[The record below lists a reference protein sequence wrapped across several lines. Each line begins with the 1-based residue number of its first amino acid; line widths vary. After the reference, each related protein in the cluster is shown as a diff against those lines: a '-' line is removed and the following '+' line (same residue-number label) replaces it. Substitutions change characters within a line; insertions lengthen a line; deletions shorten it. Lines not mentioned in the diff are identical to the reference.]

1 MDANPQPMI
10 PADFDEIDTALP
22 NPQGGA
28 AISETTDRAATPAD
42 PSADP
47 PADPPSMA
55 AVFDVPVKVQA
66 ILGGAKISIND
77 LLNTRAGT
85 VIELDRRVGEP
96 VDVLVNGR
104 LLARGELVLIDGAL
118 GVTLTEIAKPER

>member
-42 PSADP
+42 PL
-47 PADPPSMA
+47 ADPPSMA